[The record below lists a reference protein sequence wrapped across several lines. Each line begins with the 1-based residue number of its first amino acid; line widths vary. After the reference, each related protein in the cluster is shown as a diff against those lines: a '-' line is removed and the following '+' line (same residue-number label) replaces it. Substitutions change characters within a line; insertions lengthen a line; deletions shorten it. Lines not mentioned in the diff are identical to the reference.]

1 MHKLHISRFH
11 EFFYKFFFVNSLAK
25 NYNEENLGT
34 IITTLL
40 IIKLKHLLH
49 KQFSIILNVVIRF
62 S

>member
-11 EFFYKFFFVNSLAK
+11 EFFYMFFVNSKAK

-34 IITTLL
+34 IITTLF
-40 IIKLKHLLH
+40 IIKLKTLLN
-49 KQFSIILNVVIRF
+49 KQISIILNVVIRF